1 MTTARASTGSA
12 CCRLAGFGAGL
23 ALLLTGTHAL
33 AFPPYRS
40 TDAETADPFHLEGRL
55 GLVRYERDAGD
66 STFTSPL
73 LRVNFG
79 LPKRIELTTEFEYLP
94 VEGEVG
100 DAAAGLKWVPY
111 FERLSLGI
119 EALALLPVS
128 SAGGAGVESQ
138 LLATQRWD
146 SFQLHL
152 NLGGF
157 YDARPAP
164 IEKGWRGGLLGEAKL
179 GRFRPGAELFAK
191 QVTWEA
197 VVAQAGLGLIV
208 SLGPIDLRSG
218 VHVGLTQAAP
228 DFVTSLWIAGKLA
241 LSGDEETQSSKA
253 SGNFARCY

>member
-1 MTTARASTGSA
+1 VTRSATGPLAKLGLAASLAFCLTSARAA
-12 CCRLAGFGAGL
+12 
-23 ALLLTGTHAL
+23 

-40 TDAETADPFHLEGRL
+40 TDAETADPYVLEGRL
-55 GLVRYERDAGD
+55 GLVRYERDAGED
-66 STFTSPL
+66 NFTSPL

-79 LPKRIELTTEFEYLP
+79 LPKRVELTTEFEYLP

-128 SAGGAGVESQ
+128 NAGGAGVESQ
-138 LLATQRWD
+138 LLATHRWD
-146 SFQLHL
+146 LLQLHL

-164 IEKGWRGGLLGEAKL
+164 VEKGWRGSVLAETKL

-191 QVTWEA
+191 HVASEA
-197 VVAQAGLGLIV
+197 VAVQAGLGVIV
-208 SLGPIDLRSG
+208 SVGPIDLRTAAHFG
-218 VHVGLTQAAP
+218 VTDAAP
-228 DFVTSLWIAGKLA
+228 DFRSSLWIAGKLPLGPSA
-241 LSGDEETQSSKA
+241 EPVEHGQT
-253 SGNFARCY
+253 ARAR